1 MLTKQKVQVTNMTGS
16 QYKTELSRL
25 IDNLVM
31 DSYPTILDDDLPD
44 LMADGDKR
52 SDAID
57 ELVAMITFYKEDL

>member
-1 MLTKQKVQVTNMTGS
+1 MTGS